1 MTLFSEIYSCYYQII
16 YRMIHAASPMT
27 KQQMQQIIEKYGY
40 AETGIYLLPKLLD
53 DKLRLGTWEETE
65 YSFFMNPDLEIPLS
79 TLQKSWLRSILF
91 DPRIRLFLSEQE
103 TALLEHS
110 LQDVSPLFQWKDFY
124 YYDAFLDGD
133 DYSSPKYQKNF
144 RLLLQAIHRHQYI
157 DLSFLSGKQKR
168 VHYHFLPCKLEYSV
182 KNDCFRL
189 LALEARGHSHWHM
202 FTINLA
208 RIEELQLLDRFADPD
223 HLPNIDA
230 YIRKSYHNEPVTLLI
245 HNERNALER
254 TMLQFAN
261 YQKNT
266 TRLSQDWYQCEIYYN
281 KSNETELLI
290 EVLSFGPL
298 VKVTGNEHFLSLLK
312 KRLLQQKN
320 IAKEFRLE

>member
-16 YRMIHAASPMT
+16 YRMIHTASPMT

-53 DKLRLGTWEETE
+53 NNLRLGTWKEGE
-65 YSFFMNPDLEIPLS
+65 YSFFMEPDLEVPLS
-79 TLQKSWLRSILF
+79 TLQKSWLRTILS
-91 DPRIRLFLSEQE
+91 DPRIRLFFTEQE
-103 TALLEHS
+103 VKLLDQS

-133 DYSSPKYQKNF
+133 DYASLEYQKNF
-144 RLLLQAIHRHQYI
+144 RLLLLAVHKHQYI

-189 LALEARGHSHWHM
+189 LALEARGHSQYHM

-208 RIEELQLLDRFADPD
+208 RIEELHLLDRFADPE
-223 HLPNIDA
+223 HLPDIDD

-298 VKVTGNEHFLSLLK
+298 VKVTGNEHFLNLLK
-312 KRLLQQKN
+312 KRLQQQKN
-320 IAKEFRLE
+320 IAKRFSHE

>member
-16 YRMIHAASPMT
+16 YRMIHSANPMT
-27 KQQMQQIIEKYGY
+27 RQQMQQTIHQYGY

-53 DKLRLGTWEETE
+53 GSLPLGTWKEGQ
-65 YSFFMNPDLEIPLS
+65 YSFFMDPNLPIPLS
-79 TLQKSWLRSILF
+79 NLQKSWLRTLLS
-91 DPRIRLFLSEQE
+91 DPRIRLFFSTQE
-103 TALLEHS
+103 VELLEHA
-110 LQDVSPLFQWKDFY
+110 LQDVSPLFQWNDFY
-124 YYDAFLDGD
+124 YYDAFQDGD
-133 DYSSPKYQKNF
+133 DYSSLEYQKNF
-144 RLLLQAIHRHQYI
+144 RLLLHAIHRHQYI

-168 VHYHFLPCKLEYSV
+168 VHYHFLPCRLEYSM

-189 LALEARGHSHWHM
+189 LALEARGRSQYHM

-208 RIEELQLLDRFADPD
+208 RIETLQLLDRFADPD
-223 HLPNIDA
+223 NLPDIDV
-230 YIRKSYHNEPVTLLI
+230 YIRNSYHEEPVTLLI

-266 TRLSQDWYQCEIYYN
+266 TKRPDGSYECEIFYN

-298 VKVTGNEHFLSLLK
+298 VKVIGNQHFLHLLK
-312 KRLLQQKN
+312 KRLWQQKN
-320 IAKEFRLE
+320 IANRFQKE